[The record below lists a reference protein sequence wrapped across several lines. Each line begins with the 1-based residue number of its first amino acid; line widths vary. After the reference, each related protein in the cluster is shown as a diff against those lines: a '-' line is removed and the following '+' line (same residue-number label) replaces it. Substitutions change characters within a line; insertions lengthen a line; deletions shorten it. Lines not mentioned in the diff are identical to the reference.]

1 MWINKFCIIL
11 CLFWCNLTVSAQ
23 PITLLSQT
31 SALEPRQVLQQGLQN
46 LLTLHQ
52 QVTPN
57 TDKTLLL
64 QRLERDILPYFDFNH
79 MATWVIGRYR
89 QQVSPTQMMRLNRYL
104 QALFLTALVKN
115 LGNGSEQYRFLL
127 KEPLV
132 NPQSN
137 EVMIKVQV
145 YKEQDKLILIAF
157 RLYNDGQNWKIFD
170 VSANGM
176 SAMLYYR
183 QLIYQQIQQHTLNGF
198 LGK

>member
-1 MWINKFCIIL
+1 
-11 CLFWCNLTVSAQ
+11 LFWCNLTVSAQ

-89 QQVSPTQMMRLNRYL
+89 QQVSPSQMMRLSRYL

-115 LGNGSEQYRFLL
+115 LGNGGEQYRFLL

>member
-1 MWINKFCIIL
+1 MMWHKAFLIF
-11 CLFWCNLTVSAQ
+11 LFSVSVSAFAQ
-23 PITLLSQT
+23 PSLPPLTPAT
-31 SALEPRQVLQQGLQN
+31 EPRQVLQQGLQN
-46 LLTLHQ
+46 LLTLNR

-57 TDKTLLL
+57 MDRGLLL
-64 QRLERDILPYFDFNH
+64 QKLEQDILPYFDFNH
-79 MATWVIGRYR
+79 MARWVIGHYR
-89 QQVSPTQMMRLNRYL
+89 QQATPSQMLRLSRYI

-115 LGNGSEQYRFLL
+115 LGNSSDQYRFML

-132 NPQSN
+132 NPQSD

-145 YKEQDKLILIAF
+145 YKGQDKLMLISF
-157 RLYNDGQNWKIFD
+157 RLYNNGQNWKIFD

-183 QLIYQQIQQHTLNGF
+183 QFLYQQIQQHTLEGF